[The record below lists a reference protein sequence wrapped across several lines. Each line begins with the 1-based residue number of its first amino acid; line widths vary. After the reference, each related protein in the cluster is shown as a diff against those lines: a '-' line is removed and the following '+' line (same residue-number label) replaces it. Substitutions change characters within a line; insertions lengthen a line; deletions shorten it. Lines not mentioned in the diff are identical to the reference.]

1 MDGRR
6 VYMLDE
12 AAHKAGIRPSTLRLY
27 VRLGHIIP
35 EWGYNTE
42 ADRRIR
48 RDRRRK
54 CMLFPPESIGQ
65 IQAVR
70 YERLQNVSRGRKTY
84 WERHQHEQRGKI

>member
-35 EWGYNTE
+35 QWGYNTE
-42 ADRRIR
+42 ADWRIH

-54 CMLFPPESIGQ
+54 CMLFSAEAIGQ

>member
-1 MDGRR
+1 MVSVGLGKLTRGTKMDGRR

-35 EWGYNTE
+35 QWGYNTE
-42 ADRRIR
+42 ADRRIH

-54 CMLFPPESIGQ
+54 CMYLAPICPKDLRSMVATQYF
-65 IQAVR
+65 
-70 YERLQNVSRGRKTY
+70 
-84 WERHQHEQRGKI
+84 HF